1 MTSSTLLYSAAA
13 LMALSGILMA
23 VSASPALGAVLL
35 AAGACMA
42 AAPKSSF
49 RKEKPMTNSLTA
61 IQKCARVFR
70 VLVRV
75 GLILSIAG
83 AVFGLAALM
92 LWILWNNAPATGIP
106 QLDQVMQLIDRGSYY
121 HTLSTLIAD
130 VVGCAFGGALLWLFH
145 RYLTHELADGTPF
158 TFSGASE
165 LRRLGVVT
173 IVLPLVSLCLQAIP
187 YTVYDLSYPNRMEN
201 GTSVLLGV
209 ALILASLVFRY
220 GAELTRS
227 KEMI

>member
-49 RKEKPMTNSLTA
+49 RKEKPMTNSLTS
-61 IQKCARVFR
+61 IQKCTRVFR
-70 VLVRV
+70 VLVRI

-92 LWILWNNAPATGIP
+92 LWIHWNTAPATGIP

-173 IVLPLVSLCLQAIP
+173 IVLPLVGLCLQAIP

>member
-92 LWILWNNAPATGIP
+92 LWIHWNNAPATGIP

-173 IVLPLVSLCLQAIP
+173 IVLPLVGLCLQAIP

>member
-83 AVFGLAALM
+83 AVFGLAALI
-92 LWILWNNAPATGIP
+92 LWIHWNNAPATGIP

>member
-92 LWILWNNAPATGIP
+92 LWIHWNNAPATGIP

-173 IVLPLVSLCLQAIP
+173 IVLPLVNLCLQAIP

-201 GTSVLLGV
+201 GASVLLGV

>member
-1 MTSSTLLYSAAA
+1 
-13 LMALSGILMA
+13 
-23 VSASPALGAVLL
+23 
-35 AAGACMA
+35 
-42 AAPKSSF
+42 
-49 RKEKPMTNSLTA
+49 MTNSLTSL
-61 IQKCARVFR
+61 QKCTRVFR
-70 VLVRV
+70 VLVRI
-75 GLILSIAG
+75 GLILSIVG
-83 AVFGLAALM
+83 AVFGVAALM
-92 LWILWNNAPATGIP
+92 LWIHWNNAPATGIP

-121 HTLSTLIAD
+121 HTLSTLITD

>member
-49 RKEKPMTNSLTA
+49 RKEKPMTNSLTS
-61 IQKCARVFR
+61 IQKCTRVFR
-70 VLVRV
+70 VLVRI
-75 GLILSIAG
+75 GLILSIVG

-92 LWILWNNAPATGIP
+92 LWIHWNNAPATGIP

-220 GAELTRS
+220 GAELTQS

>member
-35 AAGACMA
+35 AAGACMT

-61 IQKCARVFR
+61 IQKCVRVFR

-92 LWILWNNAPATGIP
+92 LWIRWNTAPATGIP

>member
-83 AVFGLAALM
+83 AVFGLATLM
-92 LWILWNNAPATGIP
+92 LWIHWNNAPATGIP

-173 IVLPLVSLCLQAIP
+173 IVLPLVGLCLQAIP

-201 GTSVLLGV
+201 GASVLLGV

>member
-13 LMALSGILMA
+13 LMALSGIPMA

-70 VLVRV
+70 VLVRI
-75 GLILSIAG
+75 GLILSIVG

-92 LWILWNNAPATGIP
+92 LWIHWNNAPATGIP

-145 RYLTHELADGTPF
+145 RYLAHELADGPPF

>member
-35 AAGACMA
+35 AAGACMT

-70 VLVRV
+70 VLVRI

-83 AVFGLAALM
+83 AVFGLATLM
-92 LWILWNNAPATGIP
+92 LWIHWNNAPATGIP

>member
-13 LMALSGILMA
+13 LMALSGILVA

-49 RKEKPMTNSLTA
+49 RKEKPMTNSLTS
-61 IQKCARVFR
+61 IQKCTRVFR
-70 VLVRV
+70 VLVRI
-75 GLILSIAG
+75 GLILSIVG

-92 LWILWNNAPATGIP
+92 LWIHWNNAPATGIP

-121 HTLSTLIAD
+121 HTLSTLITD

>member
-49 RKEKPMTNSLTA
+49 RKENPMTDSLTA
-61 IQKCARVFR
+61 IQKCVRVFR

-92 LWILWNNAPATGIP
+92 LWIHWNNAPATGIP

>member
-92 LWILWNNAPATGIP
+92 LWIHWNNAPATGIP

-173 IVLPLVSLCLQAIP
+173 IVLPLVNLCLQAIP

>member
-70 VLVRV
+70 VLVRI
-75 GLILSIAG
+75 GLILSIVG

-92 LWILWNNAPATGIP
+92 LWIHWNNAPATGIP

-145 RYLTHELADGTPF
+145 RYLAHELADGTPF

>member
-49 RKEKPMTNSLTA
+49 RKEKPMTNSLTS
-61 IQKCARVFR
+61 IQKCTRVFR
-70 VLVRV
+70 VLVRI

-83 AVFGLAALM
+83 AVFGLATLM
-92 LWILWNNAPATGIP
+92 LWIHWNNAPATGIP

-130 VVGCAFGGALLWLFH
+130 VVGCAFDGALLWLFH

>member
-35 AAGACMA
+35 AAGACMT

-49 RKEKPMTNSLTA
+49 RKEKPMTDSLTA

-92 LWILWNNAPATGIP
+92 LWIRWNTAPATGIP

>member
-35 AAGACMA
+35 AAGACMT

-70 VLVRV
+70 VLVRI
-75 GLILSIAG
+75 GLILSIVG

-92 LWILWNNAPATGIP
+92 LWIHWNNAPATGIP

>member
-13 LMALSGILMA
+13 LMALSGIPMA

-70 VLVRV
+70 VLVRI
-75 GLILSIAG
+75 GLILSIVG

-92 LWILWNNAPATGIP
+92 LWIHWNNAPATGIP

-187 YTVYDLSYPNRMEN
+187 LHR
-201 GTSVLLGV
+201 L
-209 ALILASLVFRY
+209 
-220 GAELTRS
+220 
-227 KEMI
+227 

>member
-92 LWILWNNAPATGIP
+92 LWIHWNNAPATGIP

-187 YTVYDLSYPNRMEN
+187 YTVYDLSYPNHMEN

>member
-92 LWILWNNAPATGIP
+92 LWIHWNNAPATGIP

>member
-35 AAGACMA
+35 AAGACMT

-92 LWILWNNAPATGIP
+92 LWIHWNNAPATGIP

>member
-49 RKEKPMTNSLTA
+49 RKEKPMTNSLTS
-61 IQKCARVFR
+61 IQKCTRVFR
-70 VLVRV
+70 VLVRI
-75 GLILSIAG
+75 GLILSIVG

-92 LWILWNNAPATGIP
+92 LWIHWNNAPATGIP

-173 IVLPLVSLCLQAIP
+173 IVLPLVGLCLQAIP

>member
-1 MTSSTLLYSAAA
+1 MLYSAAA

-92 LWILWNNAPATGIP
+92 LWIHWNNAPATGIP

>member
-1 MTSSTLLYSAAA
+1 
-13 LMALSGILMA
+13 
-23 VSASPALGAVLL
+23 
-35 AAGACMA
+35 
-42 AAPKSSF
+42 
-49 RKEKPMTNSLTA
+49 MTNSLTA

-75 GLILSIAG
+75 GLILSIVG

-92 LWILWNNAPATGIP
+92 LWIHWNNAPATGIP

-145 RYLTHELADGTPF
+145 RYLAHELADGTPF

>member
-13 LMALSGILMA
+13 LMALSGIPMA

-49 RKEKPMTNSLTA
+49 RKETPMTNSLTA

-70 VLVRV
+70 VLVRI
-75 GLILSIAG
+75 GLILSIVG

-92 LWILWNNAPATGIP
+92 LWIHWNNAPATGIP

-145 RYLTHELADGTPF
+145 RYLAHELADGTPF

>member
-75 GLILSIAG
+75 GLILSIVG

-92 LWILWNNAPATGIP
+92 LWIHWNNAPATGIP

-145 RYLTHELADGTPF
+145 RYLAHELADGTPF